1 MTRAFALARKAEG
14 HTSPNPMVGAVL
26 VRDGQIVGEGYH
38 RQAGRA
44 HAEIEALELAG
55 ERSRGATLYVTLE
68 PCCVQGRTP
77 PCTEALIAAGITRVV
92 FAVRDPNP
100 DVDGRG
106 RSSLEDAGIEVRE
119 GICQAEG
126 ERMIRPFAKRVL
138 EGMPWVTVKY
148 AMTLDGKI
156 ATRTGHS
163 RWISSEESRRF
174 AHQLRQV
181 SDVIV
186 VGAGTV
192 VADDPLLTSRV
203 DAVAPNHPLRVVVD
217 SRGRTPYEAKIFS
230 PDLPGQTVLATTNRI
245 DSSHADRL
253 ESQGV
258 EVWRLA
264 HDDNGRV
271 DLSALLREITDRE
284 SLTVLVEG
292 GAALLGSFF
301 ERDLV
306 DQVWVALAPKVVG
319 GVEAPSPVGGL
330 GVEVM
335 GEAIEFA
342 HIELESRGRDVW
354 VRAETPVRTRSAK

>member
-1 MTRAFALARKAEG
+1 MTRAFSLARRAEG

-44 HAEIEALELAG
+44 HAEIEALAIAA

-77 PCTEALIAAGITRVV
+77 PCTEALIAAGVKRVV

-106 RSSLEDAGIEVRE
+106 RSSLENAGIEVRE
-119 GICQAEG
+119 GICREEG

-181 SDVIV
+181 SDAIV

-203 DAVAPNHPLRVVVD
+203 DEVEPNHPLRVVVD
-217 SRGRTPYEAKIFS
+217 SRGRTPCESRIFAR
-230 PDLPGQTVLATTNRI
+230 DLPGRTVLATTNRI
-245 DSSHADRL
+245 DRSQADRL
-253 ESQGV
+253 EQQGV
-258 EVWRLA
+258 EVWRLT

-271 DLSALLREITDRE
+271 DLSALLREITDQDC
-284 SLTVLVEG
+284 LTVLVEG
-292 GAALLGSFF
+292 GSGLLGSFF

-306 DQVWVALAPKVVG
+306 DQVWVALAPKVIG

-330 GVEVM
+330 GVGVM
-335 GEAIEFA
+335 ADAIEFT
-342 HIELESRGRDVW
+342 HIELESRGPDIW
-354 VRAETPVRTRSAK
+354 VRAETPVRTSSAK